1 MPNFALIG
9 AAGFVAPRHMQAIH
23 NNSSAL
29 VAAVD
34 PHDSVGILDRY
45 FPDCRFFTEVER
57 FDRHLEKLR
66 RKSDDERVSWVS
78 VCSPNYLH
86 DAHIRLALRV
96 GANAL
101 CEKPLTINPWNLEQL
116 MELEQEYG
124 KQVFTVLQLRV
135 HPALKALREK
145 LVAQRG
151 QKRHQVQLT
160 YITRRGAWY
169 LYSWKG
175 DESRSGGLAMNIGVH
190 FFDLLLW
197 LFGPVQ
203 SSVVH
208 DQSPT
213 RTAGALTLQHADV
226 SWLLSIDANDLPPAT
241 REAGKPAFRS
251 LTIDGDEVEFSDV
264 FGDLHTDVYRETL
277 SGRGFTLADAQP
289 SIQLVHQI
297 RHTQTTPSAE
307 GRHPLA

>member
-1 MPNFALIG
+1 
-9 AAGFVAPRHMQAIH
+9 
-23 NNSSAL
+23 
-29 VAAVD
+29 
-34 PHDSVGILDRY
+34 
-45 FPDCRFFTEVER
+45 
-57 FDRHLEKLR
+57 
-66 RKSDDERVSWVS
+66 
-78 VCSPNYLH
+78 
-86 DAHIRLALRV
+86 
-96 GANAL
+96 
-101 CEKPLTINPWNLEQL
+101 
-116 MELEQEYG
+116 
-124 KQVFTVLQLRV
+124 VLQLRV
-135 HPALKALREK
+135 HPALKALRER

-151 QKRHQVQLT
+151 QRRHQVQLT

-208 DQSPT
+208 AQAPT
-213 RTAGALTLQHADV
+213 RTAGALTLAHADV
-226 SWLLSIDANDLPPAT
+226 QWMLSIDANDLPAAT

-251 LTIDGDEVEFSDV
+251 LTIDGEEVEFSDV

-277 SGRGFTLADAQP
+277 AGRGFTLADAQP

-297 RHTQTTPSAE
+297 RHTTPTPSAE

>member
-23 NNSSAL
+23 NNDGHL

-66 RKSDDERVSWVS
+66 RRPDDERVSWVS

-96 GANAL
+96 GAHAL

-116 MELEQEYG
+116 MELEQEYDQ
-124 KQVFTVLQLRV
+124 KVYTVLQLRV
-135 HPALKALREK
+135 HPALKALRER

-151 QKRHQVQLT
+151 QRRHQVQLT
-160 YITRRGAWY
+160 YMTRRGAWY

-208 DQSPT
+208 AQSPT

-226 SWLLSIDANDLPPAT
+226 RWMLSIDADDLPAAT

-251 LTIDGDEVEFSDV
+251 LTMDGDEVEFSDV

-277 SGRGFTLADAQP
+277 AGRGFTLADAQP
-289 SIQLVHQI
+289 SIELVHQI
-297 RHTQTTPSAE
+297 RHTAPTPSAE

>member
-23 NNSSAL
+23 NNDGRL

-66 RKSDDERVSWVS
+66 RRPDDERVSWVS

-96 GANAL
+96 GAHAL

-116 MELEQEYG
+116 MELEQEYDQ
-124 KQVFTVLQLRV
+124 KVYTVLQLRV
-135 HPALKALREK
+135 HPALKALRER

-151 QKRHQVQLT
+151 QRRHQVQLT
-160 YITRRGAWY
+160 YMTRRGAWY

-208 DQSPT
+208 AQSPT

-226 SWLLSIDANDLPPAT
+226 QWMLSIDANDLPAAT

-277 SGRGFTLADAQP
+277 AGRGFTLADAQP

-297 RHTQTTPSAE
+297 RHTSPTPSAE

>member
-23 NNSSAL
+23 NNDGRL

-66 RKSDDERVSWVS
+66 RRPDDERVSWVS

-96 GANAL
+96 GAHAL

-116 MELEQEYG
+116 MELELEYDQ
-124 KQVFTVLQLRV
+124 KVYTVLQLRV
-135 HPALKALREK
+135 HPALKALRER

-151 QKRHQVQLT
+151 QRRHQVQLT
-160 YITRRGAWY
+160 YMTRRGAWY

-208 DQSPT
+208 AQSPT

-226 SWLLSIDANDLPPAT
+226 QWMLSIDANDLPAAT

-277 SGRGFTLADAQP
+277 AGRGFTLADAQP

-297 RHTQTTPSAE
+297 RHTSPTPSAE

>member
-1 MPNFALIG
+1 MSNFALIG

-23 NNSSAL
+23 NNEGRL

-66 RKSDDERVSWVS
+66 RRPDDERVSWVS

-96 GANAL
+96 GAHAL

-124 KQVFTVLQLRV
+124 RRVFTVLQLRV
-135 HPALKALREK
+135 HPALKALRER
-145 LVAQRG
+145 LVAERG
-151 QKRHQVQLT
+151 QRRHQVQLT

-208 DQSPT
+208 AQAPT
-213 RTAGALTLQHADV
+213 RTAGALTLAHADV
-226 SWLLSIDANDLPPAT
+226 QWMLSIDANDLPAAT

-251 LTIDGDEVEFSDV
+251 LTIDGEEVEFSDV

-277 SGRGFTLADAQP
+277 AGRGFTLADAQP

-297 RHTQTTPSAE
+297 RHTTPTPSAE

>member
-23 NNSSAL
+23 NNDGRL

-66 RKSDDERVSWVS
+66 RRPDDERVSWVS

-96 GANAL
+96 GAHAL

-116 MELEQEYG
+116 MELEQEYDQ
-124 KQVFTVLQLRV
+124 KVYTVLQLRV
-135 HPALKALREK
+135 HPALKALRER

-151 QKRHQVQLT
+151 QRRHQVQLT
-160 YITRRGAWY
+160 YMTRRGAWY

-208 DQSPT
+208 AQAPT

-226 SWLLSIDANDLPPAT
+226 QWMLSIDANDLPAAT

-277 SGRGFTLADAQP
+277 AGRGFTLADAQP

-297 RHTQTTPSAE
+297 RHTSPTPSAE

>member
-23 NNSSAL
+23 NNDSRL

-101 CEKPLTINPWNLEQL
+101 CEKPLTVNPWNLEQL

-135 HPALKALREK
+135 HPALKALRAK
-145 LVAQRG
+145 FVAERG

-203 SSVVH
+203 NSVVH
-208 DQSPT
+208 AQSPT

-226 SWLLSIDANDLPPAT
+226 SWMLSIDANDLPAST
-241 REAGKPAFRS
+241 RDAGKPAFRS
-251 LTIDGDEVEFSDV
+251 LTIDGEEVEFSDV

-277 SGRGFTLADAQP
+277 AGRGFTLADAQP

-297 RHTQTTPSAE
+297 RHTPMTPLAD

>member
-23 NNSSAL
+23 NNDGRL

-66 RKSDDERVSWVS
+66 RRPDDERVSWVS

-96 GANAL
+96 GAHAL

-116 MELEQEYG
+116 MELEQDYDQ
-124 KQVFTVLQLRV
+124 KVYTVLQLRV
-135 HPALKALREK
+135 HPALKALRER

-151 QKRHQVQLT
+151 LGRHQVQLT
-160 YITRRGAWY
+160 YMTRRGAWY

-208 DQSPT
+208 AQSPT

-226 SWLLSIDANDLPPAT
+226 QWMLSIDANDLPAAT

-277 SGRGFTLADAQP
+277 AGRGFTLADAQP

-297 RHTQTTPSAE
+297 RHTSPTPSAE
-307 GRHPLA
+307 GRHPLV